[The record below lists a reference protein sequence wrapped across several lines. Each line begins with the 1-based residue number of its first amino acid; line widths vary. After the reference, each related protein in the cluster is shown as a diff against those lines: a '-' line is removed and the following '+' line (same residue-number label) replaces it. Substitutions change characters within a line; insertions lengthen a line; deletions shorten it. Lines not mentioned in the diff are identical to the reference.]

1 MARHD
6 STRTASDIDIDPRIA
21 ARRDAVENEKRRRRG
36 RWWLVV
42 AIVAALLVGAW
53 FVTRTPLL
61 DVDRISV
68 EGAVVTTTDDIVTA
82 SGLRTGEPLLEVDSA
97 KAAANVEELPYI
109 ATAKVSRK
117 WDGLVTI
124 NVTERVPVAL
134 AVTSDGVPMVVDQS
148 GRVLAPHV
156 AEDGIGVVLTGVQAG
171 PVGTTIDGVSGA
183 LEVAS
188 LLSPGMRTRVAS
200 ISTGPDG
207 SLTIALSPQ
216 GTVVM
221 GPPNDLAAK
230 VEALRIVMAQVDQQ
244 DLASINVVNPTTPV
258 VVRTPK

>member
-1 MARHD
+1 MARQD
-6 STRTASDIDIDPRIA
+6 TARTAPDIDPRIA
-21 ARRDAVENEKRRRRG
+21 ARRDAVESEKRRRRG
-36 RWWLVV
+36 RWWLAV
-42 AIVAALLVGAW
+42 AIVAAVLVGAW
-53 FVTRTPLL
+53 FITRTPIL
-61 DVDRISV
+61 DVDRITV
-68 EGAVVTTTDDIVTA
+68 QGAVVTTTDDIVMA
-82 SGLRTGEPLLEVDSA
+82 SGLRTGEPLLEVDSS
-97 KAAANVEELPYI
+97 KAAARIKELPYI
-109 ATAKVSRK
+109 ATAKVLRE

-124 NVTERVPVAL
+124 EVTERVPVAL

-156 AEDGIGVVLTGVQAG
+156 ADDGIGVVLVGVEAG

-200 ISTGPDG
+200 ISTAPDG
-207 SLTIALSPQ
+207 SLTLALSPQ

-230 VEALRIVMAQVDQQ
+230 VEALRIVMAQVDQR